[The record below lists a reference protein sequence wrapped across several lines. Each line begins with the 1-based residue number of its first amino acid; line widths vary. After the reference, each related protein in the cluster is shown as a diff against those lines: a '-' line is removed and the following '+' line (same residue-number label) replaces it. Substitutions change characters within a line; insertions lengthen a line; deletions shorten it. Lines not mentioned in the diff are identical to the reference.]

1 MNDMI
6 ILDLVLKG
14 KWYDMIERGAKL
26 EEYREIKP
34 YWDRRLFSR
43 PYTHVRFRRGY
54 TKKSMT
60 YTIPSEIRKGFGFA
74 ACWGAPSV
82 HNTYWNKSAITTEYE
97 YERRTAYLPHVRTP
111 RALGMRQQNNK
122 LLQRAAQQPHGQRI
136 EESEMQRYSVRLLH

>member
-1 MNDMI
+1 MMNDKV

-54 TKKSMT
+54 TSKSMT
-60 YTIPSEIRKGFGFA
+60 YTIPGEIRKGFGFA
-74 ACWGAPSV
+74 ADGHPSWVCWDADTVRSPRREA
-82 HNTYWNKSAITTEYE
+82 TAI
-97 YERRTAYLPHVRTP
+97 R
-111 RALGMRQQNNK
+111 
-122 LLQRAAQQPHGQRI
+122 HGLKI
-136 EESEMQRYSVRLLH
+136 VEGEA

>member
-1 MNDMI
+1 MQRTMNDMI

-34 YWDRRLFSR
+34 YWNKRLFSR

-60 YTIPSEIRKGFGFA
+60 YTIPGEIRKGFGFA
-74 ACWGAPSV
+74 ACWGAPS
-82 HNTYWNKSAITTEYE
+82 NKQVYIIPIGT
-97 YERRTAYLPHVRTP
+97 RV
-111 RALGMRQQNNK
+111 
-122 LLQRAAQQPHGQRI
+122 I
-136 EESEMQRYSVRLLH
+136 